1 MAKEVLSPLVIV
13 DLLVAR
19 KLSTITNNPLLRDSK
34 DTKNKKTV
42 AGVLSTISRYS
53 TITRYTITRGD
64 CITQEYV
71 NREANPIEVLY
82 SYPVEESA
90 AIIAFEANIDGH
102 EIEAEVK
109 KKEEAKAEYD
119 LAMDQ
124 GNTAILLE
132 ETAADIFSMKLGQLK
147 PGAGAKVKLTY
158 IMELPV
164 EDKSIRLTIPTTIAP
179 R

>member
-1 MAKEVLSPLVIV
+1 MPFLNKFGKYENLQCGLIHICGNNVPVPVPLRKVHLDVKVVDFVSEV
-13 DLLVAR
+13 
-19 KLSTITNNPLLRDSK
+19 
-34 DTKNKKTV
+34 
-42 AGVLSTISRYS
+42 TIS
-53 TITRYTITRGD
+53 
-64 CITQEYV
+64 QEYI
-71 NREANPIEVLY
+71 NREFNPIEVLY

-90 AIIAFEANIDGH
+90 AIIGFEANIDGR
-102 EIEAEVK
+102 EIETEVK
-109 KKEEAKAEYD
+109 KKEEAKEEYNQ
-119 LAMDQ
+119 AMYE

-164 EDKSIRLTIPTTIAP
+164 EDKSVRLTIPTIIAP